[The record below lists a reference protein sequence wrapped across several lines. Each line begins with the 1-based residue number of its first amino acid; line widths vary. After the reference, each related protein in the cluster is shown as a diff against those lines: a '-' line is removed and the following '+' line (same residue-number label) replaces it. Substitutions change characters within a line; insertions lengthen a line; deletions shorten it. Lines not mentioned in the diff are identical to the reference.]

1 VRGPERH
8 AKNLYRKLVKKLL
21 RRHAHAWH
29 GKWSGAVGGTGGG
42 GSLRWG
48 ALLYIF
54 ANTHTHTHASM
65 PTQTHRLGG
74 ESRSLHQLG
83 TVGISGRC

>member
-1 VRGPERH
+1 MAWKMEWSRRWNWRGRE
-8 AKNLYRKLVKKLL
+8 L
-21 RRHAHAWH
+21 
-29 GKWSGAVGGTGGG
+29 AVGGLT
-42 GSLRWG
+42 LHMR
-48 ALLYIF
+48 
-54 ANTHTHTHASM
+54 THASM